1 MPWAVSV
8 TYNEY
13 AESQRHCE
21 ASEDLMGPSTHLLL
35 VPTAGE
41 RRVVEQVMGSGDS
54 GRLRIELCG
63 FGPIAAAARTAH
75 LLATLDPASVTLVGI
90 AGALVDKVSVGHAYR
105 FDEVVSYGVG
115 VGVGSDFRQASSLGW
130 SQWPGD
136 PSVGQRAIGER
147 IGRTGTTAGHILLTA
162 CAASAGPADVQLRRG
177 LIPDAVAED
186 MEGFGV
192 ACACELARVPWTIIR
207 GISNHAGDRDHS
219 RWCIEP
225 ALEAAAALA
234 LETLAE
240 AP

>member
-1 MPWAVSV
+1 MPRAVSV
-8 TYNEY
+8 TYNGCVEP
-13 AESQRHCE
+13 QRHCE
-21 ASEDLMGPSTHLLL
+21 ASEDLMGSSTHLLL

-90 AGALVDKVSVGHAYR
+90 AGAMDDRLLVGQAYR

-115 VGVGSDFRQASSLGW
+115 VGTGTDFQQASSLGW

-136 PSVGQRAIGER
+136 PSAGQPAVGER
-147 IGRTGTTAGHILLTA
+147 ISRTGMKAGHILLTA
-162 CAASAGPADVQLRRG
+162 CAASTGPADVQLRRG

-192 ACACELARVPWTIIR
+192 AFACELARVPWTIIR
-207 GISNHAGDRDHS
+207 GISNRAGDRDHS

-225 ALEAAAALA
+225 ALEAAVALT

-240 AP
+240 VP